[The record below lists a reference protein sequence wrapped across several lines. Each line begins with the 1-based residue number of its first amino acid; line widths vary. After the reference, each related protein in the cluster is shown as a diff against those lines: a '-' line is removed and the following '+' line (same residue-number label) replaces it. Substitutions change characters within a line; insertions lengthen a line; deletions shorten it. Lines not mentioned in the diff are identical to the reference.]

1 MKRTSN
7 EEISLIARTSNKL
20 PCIETDIMPTQPR
33 VKLATCDE
41 NSAHGLIIESLF
53 QSEWSDF
60 KFSNTHIST
69 DASTNEH
76 TRLHTQTHHHTNT
89 TKLPP
94 VIVALVDGQ
103 VIGGLA
109 YSRYQEPLTNDEVVW
124 FNALFVRPEWRG
136 KGIAS
141 QLINLGVEQVSSEI
155 QSRLYAYTNVPS
167 LYASLGWSVAD
178 IESEPNHKVMSIAL
192 GADRPSPTAP

>member
-1 MKRTSN
+1 
-7 EEISLIARTSNKL
+7 
-20 PCIETDIMPTQPR
+20 MPIQPR
-33 VKLATCDE
+33 VKLATCNE
-41 NSAHGLIIESLF
+41 NSVLGIAIENLF
-53 QSEWSDF
+53 QSEWADF
-60 KFSNTHIST
+60 KFSDTHIST
-69 DASTNEH
+69 NASTNTSTVSSTNE
-76 TRLHTQTHHHTNT
+76 HTQTHHHTNT

-109 YSRYQEPLTNDEVVW
+109 YSRYKEPLTNDEVIW

-141 QLINLGVEQVSSEI
+141 QLINLGIEQVSSEI
-155 QSRLYAYTNVPS
+155 QHRLYAYTNVPS
-167 LYASLGWSVAD
+167 LYVSLGWSVVD

-192 GADRPSPTAP
+192 GADRPSPTAS